1 MDMEELAIGIDIGGT
16 NTVIGL
22 VDKHGNCI
30 ATNRFST
37 ADFPDVN
44 NYVEE
49 LCVLIKQLFASNNS
63 GIFIEPIKGIGIGAP
78 NGNHFRGT
86 IEYAPNLVWKG
97 IIPLAKMVSDNLKV
111 PVQLT
116 NDAKAAAI
124 GEMIFGGAKGMKNFI
139 EITIGT
145 GLGSGIVANGEL
157 IYGHDGLAGE
167 LGHVN
172 VVRNG
177 RPCGCGRQGCLES
190 YVSKRGIIQT
200 YNDFKTK
207 ANENTIEDIS
217 PPQIVELARKGDETA
232 MKTYD
237 ETGRILGQ
245 FFADAVCFLEPEAIF
260 IFGGI
265 AQAGDL
271 LLNPTKHYMESN
283 MHHIY
288 KGKVKILPSS
298 LPGDEAAILGAAAM
312 IWKMI

>member
-1 MDMEELAIGIDIGGT
+1 MDKELAIGIDIGGT

-22 VDKHGNCI
+22 VDRNGNCI

-37 ADFPDVN
+37 ADYPDIN
-44 NYVEE
+44 GYVEE
-49 LCVLIKQLFASNNS
+49 LCDQIKNLYYSHSSEDFVKQV
-63 GIFIEPIKGIGIGAP
+63 KGIGIGAP
-78 NGNHFRGT
+78 NGNHYRGT
-86 IEYAPNLVWKG
+86 IEHAPNLTWKG
-97 IIPLAKMVSDNLKV
+97 VIPLAEMVVKKMNV

-145 GLGSGIVANGEL
+145 GLGSGVVANGEL
-157 IYGHDGLAGE
+157 IYGNDGLAGE

-177 RPCGCGRQGCLES
+177 RPCGCGRNGCLES
-190 YVSKRGIIQT
+190 YVSKRGIIET
-200 YNDFKTK
+200 F
-207 ANENTIEDIS
+207 NELMDKESKKSIEDIT
-217 PPQIVELARKGDETA
+217 PKQIEELARREDKVA

-237 ETGRILGQ
+237 ETGRILGL

-265 AQAGDL
+265 AQAGNL
-271 LLNPTKHYMESN
+271 LLNPTKHYMETN
-283 MHHIY
+283 IHHIY

-298 LPGDEAAILGAAAM
+298 LPGDTAAILGAAAM